1 MDEDKKIVSLDSWK
15 REKDIEREWV
25 DENIPANP
33 IRDLPIMLASAYWRG
48 NLEGRKEKWLEIRIH
63 IFTLILSNFV
73 SLFVL
78 WWALSNNK

>member
-1 MDEDKKIVSLDSWK
+1 MDENKIVSIEEYK
-15 REKDIEREWV
+15 KERELEREWIEE
-25 DENIPANP
+25 DIPANP

-48 NLEGRKEKWLEIRIH
+48 SLDGKREKWMELRLH

-78 WWALSNNK
+78 WWALSDRR

>member
-1 MDEDKKIVSLDSWK
+1 MDENKIVSIEEYK
-15 REKDIEREWV
+15 KERELEREWIEE
-25 DENIPANP
+25 DIPANP

-48 NLEGRKEKWLEIRIH
+48 SLDGKREKWMELRLH

-78 WWALSNNK
+78 WWALSSKR

>member
-15 REKDIEREWV
+15 KEREIEREWV
-25 DENIPANP
+25 DEDIPTNT

-48 NLEGRKEKWLEIRIH
+48 NLEGRKEKWLELRIH

-78 WWALSNNK
+78 WWALSNVR